1 MKIIK
6 KIKANSV
13 QILEVLMLITV
24 IFLPYIL
31 DIPSW
36 FEDYLRD
43 HKPEPEISNFLP
55 YYILKAGNVAISLGL
70 LFAVLIVIRRYNKEF
85 VMNNDNVY
93 EIINLGSNN
102 PISLKDMINT
112 IGEVLGVTPSINTLP
127 MQPGDVDRT
136 YADISKAKKLLGY
149 EPKTSF
155 KEGIENFINWYKNN
169 SQE

>member
-1 MKIIK
+1 MRKGEGWFISIARDGGMNMKIIK

-85 VMNNDNVY
+85 VMNNDN
-93 EIINLGSNN
+93 
-102 PISLKDMINT
+102 P
-112 IGEVLGVTPSINTLP
+112 
-127 MQPGDVDRT
+127 
-136 YADISKAKKLLGY
+136 KLFTEQYL
-149 EPKTSF
+149 
-155 KEGIENFINWYKNN
+155 N
-169 SQE
+169 